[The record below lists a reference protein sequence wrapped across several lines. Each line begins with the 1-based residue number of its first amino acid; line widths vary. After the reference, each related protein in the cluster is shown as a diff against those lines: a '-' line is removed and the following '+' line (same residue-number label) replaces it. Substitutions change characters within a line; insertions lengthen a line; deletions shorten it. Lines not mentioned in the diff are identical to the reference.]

1 MCPETKRAA
10 IAAQSEEA
18 KLTMPKAS
26 NVLADFCKTNNIR
39 LDAMM
44 PEIPMLQRLVNKANK
59 MEGDKAENLNT
70 LLGQYFLSKIDMAK
84 KEGNYNF
91 LDRLTQSPSES
102 RVRNERWIKEGSD
115 HPRMKA
121 LAGIEKTI
129 MERLPATYF
138 PEELDRLATEGR
150 RQTGEKDTEGLIST
164 VKRMTVIQAAYAERD
179 PEAAKAYESVV
190 KNFGLSAGNLV
201 LSRTTDTIGDAEQFY
216 MKSSYLHDLK
226 KARESGYS
234 RMDEFLVSAQK
245 DTVTLDEM
253 EKKGQLDDGQKTRLA
268 DYHKRLDRLEEF
280 KKAPEAQ
287 QRLIAYS
294 AMSKD
299 ELQREK
305 EYWDGRLAQAQKR
318 FEADSAKIKDPKAAK
333 ALAENF
339 KSQTEDIKRITEDVQ
354 SAIDRRG
361 KTA

>member
-1 MCPETKRAA
+1 MCPETKQAA
-10 IAAQSEEA
+10 VAAQTEEA
-18 KLTMPKAS
+18 KLSMPKAS
-26 NVLADFCKTNNIR
+26 NVLVDFCKANKIR

-70 LLGQYFLSKIDMAK
+70 LLSQYFLSKIDTAK

-121 LAGIEKTI
+121 LTGIEKTI

-138 PEELDRLATEGR
+138 PEELDRLAKEGR
-150 RQTGEKDTEGLIST
+150 RQTGEKDTEGLVST
-164 VKRMTVIQAAYAERD
+164 VKRMAVVQSAYVERD
-179 PEAAKAYESVV
+179 PEGAKAYESVV
-190 KNFGLSAGNLV
+190 KNFGLSAGNLA
-201 LSRTTDTIGDAEQFY
+201 LSSVNDSIGDAENFY

-226 KARESGYS
+226 KARESKYS
-234 RMDEFLVSAQK
+234 RIDEFVAATQK
-245 DTVTLDEM
+245 DLAILDEM
-253 EKKGQLDDGQKTRLA
+253 DKKGQLDESQKGGLA
-268 DYHKRLDRLEEF
+268 DAHKRLKRLEEF
-280 KKAPEAQ
+280 KAAPEAQ

-299 ELQREK
+299 ELQHEK
-305 EYWDGRLAQAQKR
+305 EYWDGRLAQAQKK
-318 FEADSAKIKDPKAAK
+318 FEADSAKIKEPKAAK

-339 KSQTEDIKRITEDVQ
+339 KSQSEDIKRITEDVQ